1 MNFDDEDYA
10 YEDFDAGVRVRNR
23 PTLTE
28 DRSHPNHWRN
38 RSADLRASAG
48 AIWYA
53 MKNDK
58 AVADSLG
65 YTDGFSMGVAC
76 RPVYHLT
83 CGLALELIM
92 KAVLVQRQTPL
103 KKIQTHHFGK
113 LHGLLGLDQD
123 ESRMKLLLF
132 YQHALV
138 WSGRYPVPINPSDD
152 DLKQYYQLENDVL
165 TVSSPLSPGSILKV
179 SQSSGAT
186 DWEPFCRLYDSY
198 DTLFQHPYPATSI
211 LPVPAPPRID
221 KM

>member
-1 MNFDDEDYA
+1 MDYEDEDFA
-10 YEDFDAGVRVRNR
+10 QEDFDADAWFRNR

-38 RSADLRASAG
+38 RSADLKASAG

-65 YTDGFSMGVAC
+65 YSYGYSMSAAC

-83 CGLALELIM
+83 CGLALELII
-92 KAVLVQRQTPL
+92 KAVLVQRQTPIKQIL
-103 KKIQTHHFGK
+103 THHLGR
-113 LHGLLGLDQD
+113 LHGQLGLDQD
-123 ESRMKLLLF
+123 ESRMKLLEF

-138 WSGRYPVPINPSDD
+138 WSGRYPVPTNANDD
-152 DLKQYYQLENDVL
+152 SLKQYYQLENDVL
-165 TVSSPLSPGSILKV
+165 TVSAPFSPGSILKL
-179 SQSSGAT
+179 SRSSGAT

-198 DTLFQHPYPATSI
+198 DALFQHPYPAPSP
-211 LPVPAPPRID
+211 LPPSAPT
-221 KM
+221 